1 MTKKKLVILVAP
13 TGGNAMDREGAHVP
27 LTPEEIAEEGVR
39 CLEAG
44 ASVLHMLRRLIGD
57 DAFFRGIRR
66 YYAENR
72 FKKAGTDDLRKAMEA
87 ESGRTLERFFERW
100 IYDSTI
106 PQLRFSSTQVGQELA
121 VRFEQAGEVFD
132 LPVLVTVTYMDGKT
146 SEHLVALSEAVTEQR
161 LPLTGTV
168 RSVEVNQ
175 DGGAV
180 AVIERR

>member
-1 MTKKKLVILVAP
+1 M
-13 TGGNAMDREGAHVP
+13 
-27 LTPEEIAEEGVR
+27 
-39 CLEAG
+39 
-44 ASVLHMLRRLIGD
+44 
-57 DAFFRGIRR
+57 
-66 YYAENR
+66 
-72 FKKAGTDDLRKAMEA
+72 
-87 ESGRTLERFFERW
+87 
-100 IYDSTI
+100 
-106 PQLRFSSTQVGQELA
+106 
-121 VRFEQAGEVFD
+121 FD